1 MFAIIDGLR
10 TIITVVL
17 YGPLEIN
24 LDLLVDARDQGESD
38 KEASEFCLNDFA
50 RVLHQLLHL
59 VDDPSVCVQL
69 IVL

>member
-38 KEASEFCLNDFA
+38 KEASEFCLNDLT